1 VQKRRIQHIF
11 PDRHLHIHLQID
23 IDDCDN
29 LKSDNSRSAGTI
41 KRGQKENPAR
51 WDVHIRDMQLQVWAA
66 SKNILNQQESENMS
80 NRRWRRG
87 PKPLPGA

>member
-1 VQKRRIQHIF
+1 MQKRRIQHIF

-29 LKSDNSRSAGTI
+29 LKSDNSMSAGTI
-41 KRGQKENPAR
+41 KRGQKK
-51 WDVHIRDMQLQVWAA
+51 IRPVGMCTFVICNFRFGPLP
-66 SKNILNQQESENMS
+66 KKILDQQESENMS